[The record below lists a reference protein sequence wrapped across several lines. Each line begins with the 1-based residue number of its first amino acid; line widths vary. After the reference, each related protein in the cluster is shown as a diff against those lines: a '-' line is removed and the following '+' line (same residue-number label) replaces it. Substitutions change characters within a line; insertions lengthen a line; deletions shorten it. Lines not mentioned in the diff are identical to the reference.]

1 MTTASRERDLVLA
14 LSGGVGGAQRVP
26 GLSKVVPPDRLVVV
40 ANAGDDVE
48 HLGLDALCPK
58 QTGQTGRL
66 KGSQNHALS
75 QRELPL
81 LRAY

>member
-14 LSGGVGGAQRVP
+14 LSGGVGGAQLVP
-26 GLSKVVPPDRLVVV
+26 GLNKVVPPDRPVVV

-48 HLGLDALCPK
+48 HLGLHALCPK

-66 KGSQNHALS
+66 KGSQNYRLG

>member
-40 ANAGDDVE
+40 ANTGDDVE
-48 HLGLDALCPK
+48 HLGLHALCPK

-66 KGSQNHALS
+66 KGSQNPALS
-75 QRELPL
+75 QRELSP